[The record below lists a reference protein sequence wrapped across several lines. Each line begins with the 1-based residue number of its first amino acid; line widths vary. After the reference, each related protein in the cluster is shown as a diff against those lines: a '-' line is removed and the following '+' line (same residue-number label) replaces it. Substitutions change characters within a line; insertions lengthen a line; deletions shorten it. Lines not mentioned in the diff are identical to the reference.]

1 MSIGTAIVLLLAVAA
16 IAALARQLRRW
27 RRAEAR
33 PPAWRIGAILLL
45 QLACALLLGLTLL
58 PPERASG
65 ARTLAVATDGADAS
79 AIRAARD
86 AGALLVTLPEA
97 DPGTAGAAGAM
108 RMPDLATALRLHPGV
123 SRLRVIG
130 GGLEARDL
138 DAARGLP
145 VYFEPVP
152 LPRGF
157 VELHSPARAV
167 VGGTLRVA
175 GRVHDA
181 AGARIELLDP
191 AGDVHDRATPD
202 EDGRF
207 IVEAPV
213 RVAGPSSYRLRL
225 LEGGAGDGEEG
236 DSDDAGAGAGA
247 GAGAIVIE
255 EADVPVHA
263 LAGAKTRILL
273 LAGAPGPE
281 VKYLRRWAA
290 DAGLELHS
298 RMELGAGIA
307 LGDPPV
313 AFDAPTLAGFDLAI
327 VDERSWSSLG
337 AARREALL
345 AAVGQGMGLMFRIT
359 VPPDASTREA
369 LRRLGFTVGEAGAG
383 IGDSVVLDAPGP
395 EREAG
400 GDAPGTTRL
409 PELARQPRRFEA
421 SDAVPLLRDAG
432 GEPLGAWRS
441 EGRGRVAAW
450 NLDLSF
456 RLVLAGHGDRHAR
469 LWSEAVG
476 TLARARGAEAP
487 RWSGLAREGRR
498 AVLCGLAP
506 GAALAGEDG
515 ALLHPLPDPAAGG
528 CAAVWPVQAGWQR
541 AIAGGQDPRGADAG
555 LLYVHAA
562 GALPGV
568 DARERRDATL
578 RLAADALAPDVH
590 AAGSIAPR
598 VPGPRWPWF
607 LLWLA
612 AAGLLWWLERPSR

>member
-1 MSIGTAIVLLLAVAA
+1 MSIGTIIVLLLTVATA
-16 IAALARQLRRW
+16 AALARQLWRW
-27 RRAEAR
+27 RRAPAR

-58 PPERASG
+58 PPERVTDT
-65 ARTLAVATDGADAS
+65 RTLAVATDGADAS
-79 AIRAARD
+79 AVLAAAD
-86 AGALLVTLPEA
+86 AGALLVTLPETA
-97 DPGTAGAAGAM
+97 GTADAT
-108 RMPDLATALRLHPGV
+108 RMPDLATALRMHPGV

-130 GGLEARDL
+130 SGLGERDL
-138 DAARGLP
+138 VAARGVP
-145 VYFEPVP
+145 VDFEPAP

-157 VELHSPARAV
+157 VELHSPERAV

-175 GRVHDA
+175 GRIHDA

-191 AGDVHDRATPD
+191 AGGVHGRAIPD
-202 EDGRF
+202 DDGRF
-207 IVEAPV
+207 AVEAPV
-213 RVAGPSSYRLRL
+213 RIAGASSYRLRL
-225 LEGGAGDGEEG
+225 LEGGVGE
-236 DSDDAGAGAGA
+236 DAGGDAAA
-247 GAGAIVIE
+247 AIVIE

-263 LAGAKTRILL
+263 MAGARPRILL

-290 DAGLELHS
+290 DSGLELHS

-345 AAVGQGMGLMFRIT
+345 AAVGQGLGLMYRVT
-359 VPPDASTREA
+359 GAPDASTREA
-369 LRRLGFTVGEAGAG
+369 LGRLGFTVGEADAR
-383 IGDSVVLDAPGP
+383 IGDSVTLDAPGP
-395 EREAG
+395 DG
-400 GDAPGTTRL
+400 GPDGGPYGNVQDTTGL
-409 PELARQPRRFEA
+409 PELARQPRRIEA
-421 SDAVPLLRDAG
+421 GDAVPLLRDAA
-432 GEPLGAWRS
+432 GEPLGAWRG

-506 GAALAGEDG
+506 GAALVGEDG
-515 ALLHPLPDPAAGG
+515 TRLHPLPDPAAGG
-528 CAAVWPVQAGWQR
+528 CAAVWPGQAGWYR
-541 AIAGGQDPRGADAG
+541 VAAGDQEPEPDAG

-578 RLAADALAPDVH
+578 RLAADAPDADVD
-590 AAGSIAPR
+590 AAGSIAPP

-612 AAGLLWWLERPSR
+612 TVGLLWWLERRSQ